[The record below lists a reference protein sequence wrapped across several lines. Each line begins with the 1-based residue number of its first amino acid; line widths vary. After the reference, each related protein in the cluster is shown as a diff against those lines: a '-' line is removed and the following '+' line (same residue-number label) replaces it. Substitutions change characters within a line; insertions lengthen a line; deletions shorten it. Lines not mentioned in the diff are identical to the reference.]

1 MVSTTGY
8 WIDPF
13 RIALLLQRY
22 FKRLLHELKE
32 LPTVRHLA
40 AAGWSAVFLFV
51 FRDVVPG
58 VLELV
63 CAFAD
68 VAFDLVTVD
77 IELDAGFAIGVLDTG
92 NVVPIEEPAGHEEY
106 HSTEEQKKDKV
117 PHQSPSV

>member
-63 CAFAD
+63 CAFTDIAL
-68 VAFDLVTVD
+68 DLVAIDVELNAGLAVG
-77 IELDAGFAIGVLDTG
+77 ILDAID
-92 NVVPIEEPAGHEEY
+92 VVPVEEPASYQEY
-106 HSTEEQKKDKV
+106 YCTEE
-117 PHQSPSV
+117 